1 MVRGG
6 QPGNAVSDATVAPS
20 AEVESRSGAIAT
32 VSHRPTPV
40 WDFPTHLPHYPEAMR
55 PFPTLQAGA
64 ILAALAVALGA
75 FGAHAL
81 RARLEPA
88 MLATVETGARYL
100 MYAAL
105 ALIALGRQV
114 SRPRGPLCLMVGA
127 LIFCGSLLLLAV
139 TGLTWLG
146 AVTPI
151 GGALLIVGFVL
162 AAVDART
169 PVQ

>member
-1 MVRGG
+1 
-6 QPGNAVSDATVAPS
+6 
-20 AEVESRSGAIAT
+20 
-32 VSHRPTPV
+32 
-40 WDFPTHLPHYPEAMR
+40 MR

-64 ILAALAVALGA
+64 FLAALAVALGA

-81 RARLEPA
+81 KARLAPD
-88 MLATVETGARYL
+88 MLANVETGARYL

-114 SRPRGPLCLMVGA
+114 SHPRGPLCLIVGA
-127 LIFCGSLLLLAV
+127 LIFCGSLLVLAL

-151 GGALLIVGFVL
+151 GGALMIAGFVL
-162 AAVDART
+162 AGLDART
-169 PVQ
+169 SAPTPP